1 MITVRQF
8 WLLPGQRPGDVVGAT
23 VISGDGAFR
32 VQEWVL
38 TPHRMVLKRWL
49 LPPGMVA
56 E

>member
-23 VISGDGAFR
+23 VISGDGTFR
-32 VQEWVL
+32 VQEWVM
-38 TPHRMVLKRWL
+38 TPKGVLMRWL

>member
-8 WLLPGQRPGDVVGAT
+8 WLLPGQRSGDVVGAT
-23 VISGDGAFR
+23 VISGDEAFR

-38 TPHRMVLKRWL
+38 TPRGVLKRWL